1 MPSWWK
7 MVKTLQILG
16 SGFFFVDLT
25 PTEGTKKK
33 YADLLAYINYNT
45 YLCNIK
51 LKQHDRYIWR

>member
-1 MPSWWK
+1 MDFGVGEFES
-7 MVKTLQILG
+7 LRG
-16 SGFFFVDLT
+16 Y
-25 PTEGTKKK
+25 KKK

>member
-1 MPSWWK
+1 
-7 MVKTLQILG
+7 MVKTRLIQAQKAVG
-16 SGFFFVDLT
+16 ST

-51 LKQHDRYIWR
+51 LKQYDRYIWR

>member
-1 MPSWWK
+1 
-7 MVKTLQILG
+7 MVEQEAVNFEVISSSLLG
-16 SGFFFVDLT
+16 
-25 PTEGTKKK
+25 GTKKK

>member
-1 MPSWWK
+1 
-7 MVKTLQILG
+7 MVEQVAVNHEAIG
-16 SGFFFVDLT
+16 ST

-51 LKQHDRYIWR
+51 LKQYDRYIWRQSVRGF

>member
-1 MPSWWK
+1 MEAQDSSK
-7 MVKTLQILG
+7 VLDKVRVLNGVQ
-16 SGFFFVDLT
+16 
-25 PTEGTKKK
+25 KKK